1 MSRHFGLVA
10 FIVSILVV
18 GLWAQDVSQPSK
30 KELYLRAR
38 DAMKEALEQGNTER
52 AGQALDYLKKN
63 VENGAPLTLFEEYLA
78 NMKIGRYEDG
88 IKIYANIRQ
97 VILDSACKPPDVI
110 RLSSEDA
117 LNLYLYR
124 GLSPYTKH
132 VADSLYAVV
141 DSSSISQEYKDL
153 YKTLLYSELVLGLRV
168 FKSYDKSVIFN
179 VINDTT
185 AAEEFL
191 QSAKNF
197 TLKYPVSGHS
207 HYLKEQTVPFV
218 QEYMDEQRQFRTNP
232 WAHKYYTGGLGIYVS
247 KWMGIFGGD
256 VAKYVDYELDGT
268 FMAEI
273 QVQVM
278 RVVLGVF
285 YMSGLNSELKE
296 GYFSNYDVYFTN
308 AGTSYFS
315 VLLGIDVYE
324 QKYVKVTPF
333 VALGGGD
340 MMDEITYDYLFYL
353 GANVDIPLFAT
364 RPSRIGGLSAGVHI
378 RLKYMAQFGSMD
390 ERSIVFEG
398 KEDSYYGDFDI
409 EDGHKIGNSLNHFF
423 SIGIGFYLW

>member
-1 MSRHFGLVA
+1 MFRRLGLVA
-10 FIVSILVV
+10 FIVSVLVA
-18 GLWAQDVSQPSK
+18 GLWAQEASQPSK
-30 KELYLRAR
+30 KELYMRAR

-63 VENGAPLTLFEEYLA
+63 IENGAPLTLFEEYLA
-78 NMKIGRYEDG
+78 NMKVGRYEDG
-88 IKIYANIRQ
+88 IKMYANIRQ
-97 VILDSACKPPDVI
+97 LVLDSAYKNPEVRFP
-110 RLSSEDA
+110 SNDA

-124 GLSPYTKH
+124 GLAPYTKR

-141 DSSSISQEYKDL
+141 DSSDISQEYKDL
-153 YKTLLYSELVLGLRV
+153 YKTLLYSELVLG
-168 FKSYDKSVIFN
+168 FKVAQIFDKAIVYN

-185 AAEEFL
+185 VAEEFL
-191 QSAKNF
+191 QAAKDY
-197 TLKYPVSGHS
+197 TQRYPVSPHT
-207 HYLKEQTVPFV
+207 HYLKDQTIPFV
-218 QEYMDEQRQFRTNP
+218 QTYMDKQREFRTNP
-232 WAHKYYTGGLGIYVS
+232 WAHKYYTGGIGIYVS

-256 VAKYVDYELDGT
+256 VAKYVDYELDGS

-398 KEDSYYGDFDI
+398 KDDSYYGDFDI